1 MTDLS
6 KKVSSFAR
14 ELTLELAT
22 KPTLL
27 SAEEREALTKLELL
41 METIGKIVS
50 GEDAFDLLVKEN
62 LTD

>member
-14 ELTLELAT
+14 ELSLELT
-22 KPTLL
+22 TRTTFL
-27 SAEEREALTKLELL
+27 SEEERVELTKLELL